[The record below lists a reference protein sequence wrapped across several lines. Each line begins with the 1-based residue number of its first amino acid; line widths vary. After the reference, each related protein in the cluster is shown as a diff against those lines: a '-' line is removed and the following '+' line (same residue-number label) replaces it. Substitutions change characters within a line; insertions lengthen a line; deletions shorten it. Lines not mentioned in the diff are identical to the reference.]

1 MIRAEIEW
9 RLRRSILELDVL
21 MRSFFDTCY
30 ESLSQQER
38 QEFEA
43 LLLLEDPD
51 LFARI
56 FSETQDL
63 STLISKLRVHQVNRV
78 KK

>member
-21 MRSFFDTCY
+21 MTSFFDACY
-30 ESLSQQER
+30 ESLNQQER
-38 QEFEA
+38 QEFTA

-56 FSETQDL
+56 FSETHNS
-63 STLISKLRVHQVNRV
+63 STLISKLRAHQVNKV